1 MPFARTAG
9 IIQLDVVTQRMSRIA
24 CAPCDRL
31 ALSTMEEL
39 FSAEGKVS
47 GSRMLVSF
55 VVYNKRLRVYVAS
68 SFIQF
73 LAVKSLEHCPACPH
87 PRCPAFP

>member
-1 MPFARTAG
+1 MPFAQTAG
-9 IIQLDVVTQRMSRIA
+9 IIQLDAVSQPVSRIA

-31 ALSTMEEL
+31 ALSTMDEL

-55 VVYNKRLRVYVAS
+55 VVYNKRLRVYIAS

-73 LAVKSLEHCPACPH
+73 LAQ
-87 PRCPAFP
+87 